1 MAELPP
7 GVTQWDGPPL
17 DAWRPWTPAEVA
29 RRLAGVDVPWSVV
42 GGWAIDLFLGEQTRH
57 HEDLEIAV
65 TRADFPAVRR
75 ALDGFALHAVGDG
88 RVRALAAGEPPPQE
102 THQNWVLDVEAD
114 VWRMDVMLEPG
125 DPTTWVYRRDE
136 SIRAPR
142 PFMVG
147 RSVEGVPFLE
157 PHGALLFKAEGTR
170 PKDEADLASCL
181 SRLGGGRRA
190 WLAAALARTQ
200 PGHPWLERL
209 AAPPG

>member
-1 MAELPP
+1 
-7 GVTQWDGPPL
+7 
-17 DAWRPWTPAEVA
+17 
-29 RRLAGVDVPWSVV
+29 
-42 GGWAIDLFLGEQTRH
+42 
-57 HEDLEIAV
+57 
-65 TRADFPAVRR
+65 
-75 ALDGFALHAVGDG
+75 
-88 RVRALAAGEPPPQE
+88 
-102 THQNWVLDVEAD
+102 VLDVEAD
-114 VWRMDVMLEPG
+114 AWRMDVMLEPG

-157 PHGALLFKAEGTR
+157 PHGVLLFKAEGTR
-170 PKDEADLASCL
+170 PKDEADRASCL
-181 SRLGGGRRA
+181 PRLGGGRRA